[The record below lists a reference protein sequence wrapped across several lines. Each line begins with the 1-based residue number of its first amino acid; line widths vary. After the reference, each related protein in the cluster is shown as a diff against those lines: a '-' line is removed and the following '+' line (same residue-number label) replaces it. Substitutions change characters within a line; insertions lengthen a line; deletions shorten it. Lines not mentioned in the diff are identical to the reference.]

1 MPDLQE
7 FDVLVVGA
15 GLSGIGA
22 ACHLQARC
30 PGLSYAVL
38 EAREAIGGTWDLFRY
53 PGVRSD
59 SDMHTLG
66 YSFQPWRGAKAIA
79 DGASILRYVRETAAE
94 HGVDR
99 RVRFRHRV
107 RRAAWSSAEARWAV
121 EAERTDTGD
130 AVRFTCGF
138 LLMCS
143 GYYSYAEG
151 HAPAFP
157 GVHRFKGTVV
167 HPQFWP
173 EDFDHAGKRV
183 VVVGS
188 GATAVTIVPA
198 MAEAAAHV
206 TMLQRSPTYVVAL
219 PAEDRIA
226 DWLRRRLPA
235 RLAHGIARWKNVA
248 AGALIYRLA
257 RWRPEQTKRRITAMA
272 QRALGADYDV
282 ATHFTPGYDPWDQRL
297 CVAPDADLF
306 EAIRSGRA
314 SVVTDHVE
322 AFTETGIRLRSGRD
336 LRADVVVTAT
346 GLKLNLLGDV
356 ALEVDGRRVDL
367 AETMAYKGAM
377 LSGVPNLAVVFGYTN
392 ASWTLKADLTC
403 EYVCRLLNHM
413 RRGGY
418 AAVAPRRDPSVGDE
432 PLLDFTSGYVLRA
445 LHMLPK
451 QGTKRPWKLRQNYA
465 LDLLTLRFGAV
476 DDGVLEFTR
485 RDRLPEVPTVRGS
498 AAARR
503 PSAPAPERPSRV
515 P

>member
-1 MPDLQE
+1 MPDVPAGALPDAAPAPD

-15 GLSGIGA
+15 GLSGVGA
-22 ACHLQARC
+22 GCHLRARC
-30 PGLSYAVL
+30 PGLGYAFL

-66 YSFQPWRGAKAIA
+66 YAFQPWRGAKAIA
-79 DGASILRYVRETAAE
+79 DGTSILRYVRETAAE

-107 RRAAWSSAEARWAV
+107 RRASWSSAGARWTV

-151 HAPAFP
+151 HAPDFP
-157 GVHRFKGTVV
+157 GADRFEGRVV

-173 EDFDHAGKRV
+173 EDLDHAGKRV

-198 MAEAAAHV
+198 MAETAAHV
-206 TMLQRSPTYVVAL
+206 TMLQRSPTYVVPL

-235 RLAHGIARWKNVA
+235 GLAHRITRWKNVA
-248 AGALIYRLA
+248 IGAFIYRLA
-257 RWRPEQTKRRITAMA
+257 RRRPEHTKRRIVAMA
-272 QRALGADYDV
+272 QSALGPDHDV
-282 ATHFTPGYDPWDQRL
+282 AAHFTPRYKPWDQRL

-306 EAIRSGRA
+306 EAIRRRRA

-322 AFTETGIRLRSGRD
+322 AFTETGIRLRSREE
-336 LRADVVVTAT
+336 LRADIVVTAT
-346 GLKLNLLGDV
+346 GLKLNLLGNV
-356 ALEVDGRRVDL
+356 ELEVDGRRVEL
-367 AETMAYKGAM
+367 SETMAYKGAL
-377 LSGVPNLAVVFGYTN
+377 LSGVPNLTAVFGYTN
-392 ASWTLKADLTC
+392 ASWTLKADLVC

-413 RRGGY
+413 
-418 AAVAPRRDPSVGDE
+418 PRRDPAVGEE
-432 PLLDFTSGYVLRA
+432 PLLDFSSGYVRRA

-451 QGTKRPWKLRQNYA
+451 QGARRPWKLRQNYA
-465 LDLLTLRFGAV
+465 LDLLALRFGAV
-476 DDGVLEFTR
+476 EDGVLEFTR
-485 RDRLPEVPTVRGS
+485 RG
-498 AAARR
+498 
-503 PSAPAPERPSRV
+503 RV
-515 P
+515 H

>member
-1 MPDLQE
+1 MPDVPAGACPE
-7 FDVLVVGA
+7 VSPAAAPDFDVLAVGA
-15 GLSGIGA
+15 GLSGVGA
-22 ACHLQARC
+22 GCHLQARC
-30 PGLSYAVL
+30 PGLGYAIL
-38 EAREAIGGTWDLFRY
+38 EARDSIGGTWDLFRY

-79 DGASILRYVRETAAE
+79 DGPSILEYVRETAAE

-107 RRAAWSSAEARWAV
+107 RRASWSSAEARWTV

-130 AVRFTCGF
+130 AVRLTCGF

-151 HAPAFP
+151 HAPEFP
-157 GVHRFKGTVV
+157 DAGRFRRRIV

-173 EDFDHAGKRV
+173 EDLDHVGKRV

-188 GATAVTIVPA
+188 GATAVTLVPELA
-198 MAEAAAHV
+198 KTAAHV
-206 TMLQRSPTYVVAL
+206 TMLQRSPTYIVAL

-226 DWLRRRLPA
+226 SWLRRRLPA
-235 RLAHGIARWKNVA
+235 MHAHRLARWKNVA
-248 AGALIYRLA
+248 LGTVFYRLA
-257 RWRPEQTKRRITAMA
+257 RRRPEQTKRRIVAMA
-272 QRALGADYDV
+272 QRALGPDHDA
-282 ATHFTPGYDPWDQRL
+282 ATHFTPRYDPWDQRL

-306 EAIRSGRA
+306 EAIRGGRA

-322 AFTETGIRLRSGRD
+322 AITETGIRLRSGKE
-336 LRADVVVTAT
+336 LQADIVVTAT

-356 ALEVDGRRVDL
+356 GFEVDGRRVEL
-367 AETMAYKGAM
+367 SKAMAYKGAM

-392 ASWTLKADLTC
+392 ASWTLKADLAC

-413 RRGGY
+413 RRRGY
-418 AAVAPRRDPSVGDE
+418 AAVVPRRDPAVGEE
-432 PLLDFTSGYVLRA
+432 PLLDFSSGYVQRA

-451 QGTKRPWKLRQNYA
+451 QGAKRPWKLRQNYA
-465 LDLLTLRFGAV
+465 LDLLAFRFGAV
-476 DDGVLEFTR
+476 EDGVLEFTR
-485 RDRLPEVPTVRGS
+485 RDRL
-498 AAARR
+498 A
-503 PSAPAPERPSRV
+503 
-515 P
+515 